1 MSKVAGRK
9 KRIIIT
15 TAALVA
21 IGGGAAFAYWTAT
34 GTGTGQAS
42 AGQTVAF
49 KVASTPATGDAL
61 TPGGPTQSASFSVK
75 NENTGTQILANVTAK
90 VANADGSAWVA
101 VPGCSAADFAVGT
114 PDITKGQ
121 IAAGTTV
128 TGTVSIQMV
137 NRDAN
142 QNGCQNVTVPL
153 YFEAS

>member
-101 VPGCSAADFAVGT
+101 IPGCSAADFAVGT
-114 PDITKGQ
+114 PEITKGQ

-128 TGTVSIQMV
+128 SGTVSIQMV

-142 QNGCQNVTVPL
+142 QNACQNVTVPL
-153 YFEAS
+153 FFEAS